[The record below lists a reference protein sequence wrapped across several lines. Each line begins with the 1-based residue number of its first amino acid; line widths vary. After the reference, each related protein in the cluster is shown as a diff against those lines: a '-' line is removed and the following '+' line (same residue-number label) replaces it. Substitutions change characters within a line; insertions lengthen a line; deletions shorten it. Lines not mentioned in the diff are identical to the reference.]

1 MEGLSKIILSN
12 EKIKDMPLFFKTIY
26 YNQVTDINEEM
37 KLFKYNSS
45 LQCSFMRY
53 YYPNRVICK
62 TLDLNIFNK
71 NIIKDD
77 K

>member
-37 KLFKYNSS
+37 KLFNVDDILKN
-45 LQCSFMRY
+45 QTNHHTTFV
-53 YYPNRVICK
+53 NK
-62 TLDLNIFNK
+62 TNMAR
-71 NIIKDD
+71 
-77 K
+77 